1 MTSRPIGMLVF
12 GLLVAP
18 VPSAAQVLDE
28 GVFSIRQDGREIGRE
43 EFTIRTGRGPDGN
56 TAGTT
61 ISAIARYPA
70 LNPDT
75 TITVVLER
83 SPSGLFTVFQLE
95 YDAAATSERYLAG
108 QDRGRITLHR
118 FAQSSQSA
126 REFPGGTSAYV
137 LVERV
142 FALHQV
148 LVDLATPEGAGAT
161 AYLARS
167 GRRTQVRVT
176 ESGTDSRGQVV
187 TIAGDATAR
196 LWLDEAG
203 LIQQMEFPVQSLTV
217 VRLND

>member
-1 MTSRPIGMLVF
+1 MTHRPSVTLLF
-12 GLLVAP
+12 GLLLAP
-18 VPSAAQVLDE
+18 LPVSAQVLDE

-56 TAGTT
+56 TAGTS

-70 LNPDT
+70 LNPET

-83 SPSGLFTVFQLE
+83 SPNGLFTVFQLE
-95 YDAAATSERYLAG
+95 YDATGTSERYLAG

-118 FAQSSQSA
+118 FAQGSQSA
-126 REFPGGTSAYV
+126 REFPGGPNAYV
-137 LVERV
+137 LAERA
-142 FALHQV
+142 FTLYQV
-148 LVDLATPEGAGAT
+148 LVDLATPEGAAVT

-167 GRRTQVRVT
+167 GQRTEVRVT
-176 ESGTDSRGQVV
+176 ESGGDGGQVV

-203 LIQQMEFPVQSLTV
+203 RIQRMELPATSLTV
-217 VRLND
+217 VRLKN